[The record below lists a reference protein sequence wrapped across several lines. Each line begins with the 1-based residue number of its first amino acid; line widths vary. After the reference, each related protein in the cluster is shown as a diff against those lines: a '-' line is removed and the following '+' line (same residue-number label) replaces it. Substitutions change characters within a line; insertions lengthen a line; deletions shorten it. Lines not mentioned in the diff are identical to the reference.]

1 MCRSSSSIHT
11 VLSSYETRRDTQDT
25 STIRIRIIQDGHAG
39 PLHSS
44 RRVESKAV
52 NHLGYSEIHH
62 HHHTD
67 TNTYTQ

>member
-11 VLSSYETRRDTQDT
+11 VLVSYETRRDT

-39 PLHSS
+39 PLHSSRS